1 MRTSLN
7 ELKQTEDFLL
17 DTMRPEEAVVFQA
30 KMLIDPAL
38 QRNVRM
44 QQKVYSVIRQYGR
57 KKLRAEIEQVHSTL
71 FQQPQHQSFRE
82 KIYQLF
88 SKF

>member
-17 DTMRPEEAVVFQA
+17 DTMRPEETVVFHA
-30 KMLIDPAL
+30 KMLIDPAM
-38 QRNVRM
+38 QRNVRI
-44 QQKVYSVIRQYGR
+44 QQKVYSVVRQYGR
-57 KKLRAEIEQVHSTL
+57 KKLRAEIEQVHNIL
-71 FQQPQHQSFRE
+71 FQQPRHHSFRE

-88 SKF
+88 SKS